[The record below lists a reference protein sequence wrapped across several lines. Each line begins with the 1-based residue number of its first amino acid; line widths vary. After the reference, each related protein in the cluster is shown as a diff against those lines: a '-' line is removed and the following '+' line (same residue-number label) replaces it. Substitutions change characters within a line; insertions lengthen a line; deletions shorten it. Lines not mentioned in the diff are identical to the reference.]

1 MKMKPDLIGVIR
13 KAHET
18 GVLYEHG
25 GHDREMRNAWEES
38 TGHPVEATYYA
49 IPEDVLMAMLQAL
62 GDWAYQDG
70 RNHT

>member
-1 MKMKPDLIGVIR
+1 MTIKKLL

-38 TGHPVEATYYA
+38 TGFQPEATYYA
-49 IPEDVLMAMLQAL
+49 IPEDIVMGLMCGLYRLKEL
-62 GDWAYQDG
+62 GD
-70 RNHT
+70 